1 MSSRT
6 TLASIVAAVAASS
19 LTAIVLSPATEVVAD
34 TSTTKPE
41 TPGCS
46 CSESP
51 TEMRRRLWPQPKLA
65 DARPELNL
73 EPADEIGALEAVS
86 VALDETGDGASYVW
100 HGPHG
105 RLSAVVQ
112 PTSSFRARDGRI
124 CRHLHILLNSGET
137 TRKAE
142 GIACRNG
149 LGIWSLDG

>member
-1 MSSRT
+1 MSSRI

-34 TSTTKPE
+34 SSTTRPE
-41 TPGCS
+41 PPGCS

-51 TEMRRRLWPQPKLA
+51 AEMRRRLWPQPKLA
-65 DARPELNL
+65 DARPEAELQ
-73 EPADEIGALEAVS
+73 PTDELGALEAVS

-112 PTSSFRARDGRI
+112 PTASFRDHGGRI
-124 CRHLHILLNSGET
+124 CRHLHILLNSGDT

-149 LGIWSLDG
+149 LGVWTLD